1 MLITRSVLEAHL
13 QCKYKAYLRL
23 TGENGSKSDYQIM
36 LDDRRAKVRRTAL
49 AKMQPPDQEVKV
61 AHNTLLGMAL
71 LKRGVPYLFDVTA
84 KTDSLEFHFDGLKKL
99 DGVSRLGQFYYIPI
113 LFHEGSTV
121 RKEQRTLLELACLVL
136 ERLEGHRPNSGI
148 VYYGKECN
156 STKAR
161 LDANLK
167 KGSRLLSEAVMM
179 ASSQSPPR
187 LLLSKHCDICE
198 FEQRC
203 LQQALDEDSLSLLR
217 GMGEK
222 EINRYARRGLL
233 TLTQL
238 AHTFRPRRKGK
249 RQQPSR
255 KRHHAL
261 HAMAIRDKTIYV
273 FGTPEAGATPVSIY
287 LDCEGDPDEGYVY
300 LIGLIVSNGDS
311 EERYSF
317 WSDDR
322 TQENDI
328 FEQFLSTVSK
338 YEDTTVF
345 CYGSYEKAFLQR
357 MRKKA
362 KRKRPVDKVLG
373 ALVNVL
379 SLVYSHLYFPCY
391 SNGLKDVGRVL
402 GFTWSDEAA
411 SGLRSVLW
419 RANWEVTRNDKW
431 KKRLTTYNLDD
442 SAALKRVTKFIS
454 TVSTQAK
461 SAAEPLPNSD
471 TGFRVASVAEIDK
484 LAQPRK
490 KWGPVDFFHSDYK
503 YINKCAYFDYQRE
516 RVYVRT
522 SKTLRKS
529 KRKKRTGHN
538 RNGTLR
544 VTKRVEV
551 AASQCPS
558 CKSRDLARKI
568 RGATPGVPRP
578 RRKRAFDLV
587 VTPSGIKRKVIEYR
601 SSVHLCRQCGHYFV
615 PDRYARVAMHLHGL
629 RSWAMYQHVAHR
641 MSFGAI
647 ETICGDMFG
656 VYVPETDILMFKA
669 LMAHYYRST
678 YRALLRK
685 ICSGDVL
692 HVDETPVKLKT
703 GRGYVWVFTS
713 QEEVVFMYRP
723 TRKADFLQPLLKEFR
738 GVLVSDFYTAYDS
751 FECPQ
756 QKCLI
761 HLMRDMNHD
770 LLSNPYDQ
778 QLQLITEPFGTLLRS
793 VVETVDRHGLKK
805 RHLKRHEWD
814 VKKYFRLLASRNF
827 QSEAAES
834 LRNRLITYQDK
845 LFTFIHHDGVAWN
858 NNNAENAIKR
868 FAYYRAKTTG
878 NMTETG
884 LSDYL
889 MLLSFYQTCRYK
901 AINFLE
907 FLLSRERDLNAFC
920 ENRRRK
926 RRSPSIEVYPRGLTT
941 CGWERTR
948 QKSEQ

>member
-1 MLITRSVLEAHL
+1 MNTLITRSVLEAHL

-23 TGENGSKSDYQIM
+23 TGEHGNKSDYQIM
-36 LDDRRAKVRRTAL
+36 LDDRRAEVRRMAL
-49 AKMQPPDQEVKV
+49 AKIQPPDQEVKV
-61 AHNTLLGMAL
+61 ARNTLLNTAL
-71 LKRGVPYLFDVTA
+71 LKRGVQYLFDVTA
-84 KTDSLEFHFDGLKKL
+84 KTDSLEFHFDGLKKVHS
-99 DGVSRLGQFYYIPI
+99 VSRLGAFHYVPI

-136 ERLEGHRPNSGI
+136 ERLEARRPNSGI
-148 VYYGKECN
+148 VYYGKECS

-167 KGSRLLSEAVMM
+167 KGNRLLSEAVMM

-198 FEQRC
+198 FRQRC
-203 LQQALDEDSLSLLR
+203 LQQAMDEDSLSLLR
-217 GMGEK
+217 GIGEK
-222 EINRYARRGLL
+222 EINRYARKGLL

-273 FGTPEAGATPVSIY
+273 FGTPEAPATPVNIY

-311 EERYSF
+311 EKRYSF
-317 WSDDR
+317 WADSR
-322 TQENDI
+322 TQEYDI

-338 YEDTTVF
+338 YEDATVF

-373 ALVNVL
+373 ALVNTL

-411 SGLRSVLW
+411 SGLQSVVW
-419 RANWEVTRNDKW
+419 RANCEVIHNDKL
-431 KKRLTTYNLDD
+431 KERLTTYNLDD
-442 SAALKRVTKFIS
+442 CSALKRVTEFIS
-454 TVSTQAK
+454 TVNPQAK
-461 SAAEPLPNSD
+461 TAADPLPNND
-471 TGFRVASVAEIDK
+471 AGFRVASVVEIDK

-490 KWGPVDFFHSDYK
+490 KWGPVDFFHSDYE
-503 YINKCAYFDYQRE
+503 YINKCAYFDYQRD

-522 SKTLRKS
+522 SKTLRKR
-529 KRKKRTGHN
+529 KRKKRAGHI
-538 RNGTLR
+538 RNATLR

-551 AASQCPS
+551 AASRCPTCNS
-558 CKSRDLARKI
+558 GNVSRNIRDARTP
-568 RGATPGVPRP
+568 RG
-578 RRKRAFDLV
+578 KRAFDLAI
-587 VTPSGIKRKVIEYR
+587 TPSGIKKRVVEYT
-601 SSVHLCRQCGHYFV
+601 SSVHRCQQCGHMFV
-615 PDRYARVAMHLHGL
+615 PEQYQKLAVHLHGL

-641 MSFGAI
+641 TSFGAL
-647 ETICGDMFG
+647 ETMCGDLFG
-656 VYVPETDILMFKA
+656 IHVSDPDMLMFKA
-669 LMAHYYRST
+669 LMAHYYRPT
-678 YRALLRK
+678 YRALFKK
-685 ICSGDVL
+685 IRTGDVL

-703 GRGYVWVFTS
+703 GNGYVWVFTS

-723 TRKADFLQPLLKEFR
+723 TRQGDFLQPLLKEFG
-738 GVLVSDFYTAYDS
+738 GVLVSDFYAAYDS

-761 HLMRDMNHD
+761 HLIRDMNQD
-770 LLSNPYDQ
+770 LLNNPYDQ
-778 QLQLITEPFGTLLRS
+778 ELQSITGPFGTLLRS
-793 VVETVDRHGLKK
+793 DIETVDKRGLKK
-805 RHLKRHEWD
+805 RYLKRHERD

-827 QSEAAES
+827 QSEVAES
-834 LRNRLITYQDK
+834 LRNRLLRCQDK
-845 LFTFIHHDGVAWN
+845 LFTFIQHNGVAWN

-868 FAYYRAKTTG
+868 FAYYRAKTIG
-878 NMTETG
+878 NMREPG

-889 MLLSFYQTCRYK
+889 VLLSIYQTCRYK
-901 AINFLE
+901 DISFLE
-907 FLLSRERDLNAFC
+907 FLVSRERDLNAYC

-926 RRSPSIEVYPRGLTT
+926 RRSPSLEVYAKGFTT
-941 CGWERTR
+941 SRWQQMR
-948 QKSEQ
+948 QKGEK